1 MTNNATKV
9 VAARAAGE
17 QAGRQRARR
26 ALSAKRKRSST
37 RSPRAS
43 RHEASSTPSAGNDD
57 DLSTTMDNVEYLHD
71 TANAHALAEQFD
83 TEELTRSANQPPSAL
98 REPDA
103 GVKPGSD
110 KEASFLS
117 MYFREMAA
125 LDVLRPEEEFTQARK
140 IEELEIAVWEQLLS
154 YPPIIDHVIK
164 VVETCMDNS
173 LKEFGSIRRAS
184 TDARKASTKATQ
196 DRLTKVARQCA
207 EKLRT
212 IDTDK
217 LYLEAVMTELG
228 RIERGSP
235 VRAVSSRLTFS
246 TKSRVFGLYL
256 GRVRGADRAAASA
269 RNDFVKANL
278 RLVVS
283 IARRFNHGRM
293 ALADLIQEGNIGLMK
308 AVERYDYR
316 RGFRFSTYASWW
328 IRHAISRALAD
339 KGREVR
345 LPVHMIDAHHRLS
358 KAKRELTTKFG
369 RQPSNEELAEATQMP
384 ADKIERMRTYLTD
397 QSFSLDRPVNDED
410 GRSFVDFL
418 HDPSSDDDSMTEK
431 LSLKRLA
438 GEVRCA
444 MRELKPIEAEILKQ
458 RFGLGDDNDLT
469 LKEIGEKYNL
479 SRERIRQLQEQALSK
494 VRRSLERKEIM

>member
-17 QAGRQRARR
+17 QAGRQRTRR
-26 ALSAKRKRSST
+26 AFSTKRKRSST

-43 RHEASSTPSAGNDD
+43 RHEASSTPNAGNDD

-71 TANAHALAEQFD
+71 TANAHVLTEQFD
-83 TEELTRSANQPPSAL
+83 TEELTRSVNQPPSPL
-98 REPDA
+98 REPQ
-103 GVKPGSD
+103 VKPGND

-117 MYFREMAA
+117 KYFREMAA
-125 LDVLRPEEEFTQARK
+125 LDVLRPEEEFIQARK
-140 IEELEIAVWEQLLS
+140 IEDLEIAVWEQLFS
-154 YPPIIDHVIK
+154 YPPIVDHVLK
-164 VVETCMDNS
+164 VVETGMDDS
-173 LKEFGSIRRAS
+173 LKEFRSIRRAS
-184 TDARKASTKATQ
+184 TEVRKASTKATQ
-196 DRLTKVARQCA
+196 DRLTKAARQCA
-207 EKLRT
+207 EKLRAV
-212 IDTDK
+212 DTDK
-217 LYLEAVMTELG
+217 LYLEAVLTELG

-235 VRAVSSRLTFS
+235 VRAVTSRLTFS
-246 TKSRVFGLYL
+246 NKSRVFERYL
-256 GRVRGADRAAASA
+256 ERVRGAERTAASA

-384 ADKIERMRTYLTD
+384 ADKIERMRSYLTD

-418 HDPSSDDDSMTEK
+418 HDPSSDDDSMTEM